1 MMVLELRCT
10 NGHFFE
16 GWFANSEAFSHQK
29 EASAIHC
36 PVCDDNRIIQVLSP
50 VAIRKNDRPSVV
62 EESPKSGVEQLK
74 DFYEYLKN
82 NFEEVGTDF
91 AKEALKIHYGVSE
104 KRNIRGC
111 STADEEKTLI
121 EEGVEFF
128 KIPVP
133 KPKEDE

>member
-1 MMVLELRCT
+1 MMVLELQCA
-10 NGHFFE
+10 NGHTFE
-16 GWFANSEAFSHQK
+16 GWFTNSEAFTRQK
-29 EASAIHC
+29 EACEIHC
-36 PVCDDNRIIQVLSP
+36 PVCDNSRVIQVLSP
-50 VAIRKNDRPSVV
+50 VAIKKTDRPAAPDESEKPRG
-62 EESPKSGVEQLK
+62 EELK
-74 DFYEYLKN
+74 EFYDYIKN

-104 KRNIRGC
+104 KRNIRGS

-133 KPKEDE
+133 KEKE